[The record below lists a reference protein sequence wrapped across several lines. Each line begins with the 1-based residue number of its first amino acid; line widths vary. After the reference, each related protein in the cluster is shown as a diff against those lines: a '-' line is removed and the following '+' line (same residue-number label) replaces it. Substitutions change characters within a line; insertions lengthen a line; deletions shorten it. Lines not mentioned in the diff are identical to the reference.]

1 MKLCVISP
9 YPPELNGIGEYAW
22 SVVHGLADT
31 GSFSAITVLAQRPE
45 AKVPIP
51 FMPLRS
57 NGARHPVVRA
67 RYLWSRDEP
76 LAAAWL
82 ARAIRAERPDA
93 IWLNLDFTMF
103 GASRP
108 ANFLGLLAPLVARRS
123 GRPLV
128 VTLHQ
133 ILEATPPRS
142 IGAKNGVV
150 THWGL
155 RTATQLLLRAD
166 AVCVTLRSY
175 ERTLRMHY
183 GARNVHHIP
192 HGAFGALEYLPYP
205 TDDQTD
211 DILFFGFAAP
221 FKGLTTLLDAYAL
234 LQRRR
239 PQVSLTIAGPDH
251 KRFPGYLAGL
261 QAAMRAHNGSGP
273 TIQPMLDRVRWLGP
287 QTEAQLREVFARA
300 RVVVLPYT
308 ATTGS
313 SSVLHRAAA
322 VGRPVLASDLPDLRA
337 AAEEEGLLAG
347 YVPPSDPRALAD
359 ALEALLADRPRQAA
373 WAQHN
378 LAMMRNMTLDQT
390 CARYLELFAGSCG
403 ASA

>member
-22 SVVHGLADT
+22 SVVHGLAAT
-31 GSFSAITVLAQRPE
+31 GRFSAITVFSQRVDGRGPQ
-45 AKVPIP
+45 P
-51 FMPLRS
+51 FAAPRP
-57 NGARHPVVRA
+57 NGAGPGVVRTQP
-67 RYLWSRDEP
+67 LWSRDEP
-76 LAAAWL
+76 LAAARL
-82 ARAIRAERPDA
+82 AAAIRSERPDA

-103 GASRP
+103 GATRP
-108 ANFLGLLAPLVARRS
+108 ANFLGLLAPLIARRRD
-123 GRPLV
+123 RPLV

-142 IGAKNGVV
+142 IGAKNGAV

-175 ERTLRMHY
+175 ERTLRASY
-183 GARNVHHIP
+183 GARNVVHIP
-192 HGAFGALEYLPYP
+192 LGAYGVLEYLPYP
-205 TDDQTD
+205 DDGEPD

-221 FKGLTTLLDAYAL
+221 FKGLTTLLDAYSL

-239 PQVSLTIAGPDH
+239 PNVSLTIAGTDH
-251 KRFPGYLAGL
+251 KRFPGYLAEL
-261 QAAMRAHNGSGP
+261 QAAMRARNGSGP
-273 TIQPMLDRVRWLGP
+273 TRVHWLGA
-287 QTEAQLREVFARA
+287 QTEAELRGVFARA

-308 ATTGS
+308 ATTGT
-313 SSVLHRAAA
+313 SSVLLRAAS
-322 VGRPVLASDLPDLRA
+322 VGRPVLASDVPDLRA

-347 YVPPSDPRALAD
+347 YVPPGDAEALAD
-359 ALEALLADRPRQAA
+359 ALEALLADRTRQTA

-390 CARYLELFAGSCG
+390 CARYLQLFDGPG
-403 ASA
+403 APSA

>member
-1 MKLCVISP
+1 MKLCIVSP

-22 SVVHGLADT
+22 SVVHGLAAT
-31 GSFSAITVLAQRPE
+31 GRFSAITVLSQRPDQR
-45 AKVPIP
+45 ARIP
-51 FMPLRS
+51 QALLRS
-57 NGARHPVVRA
+57 NGAEHGVVRTWPV
-67 RYLWSRDEP
+67 WSRDEP
-76 LAAAWL
+76 LAAARL
-82 ARAIRAERPDA
+82 AQAIHATQADA
-93 IWLNLDFTMF
+93 LWLNLDFTMF

-108 ANFLGLLAPLVARRS
+108 ANFLGLLAPLAARR
-123 GRPLV
+123 GGQPLV

-142 IGAKNGVV
+142 IGAKNGRV

-175 ERTLRMHY
+175 ERTLREHY

-192 HGAFGALEYLPYP
+192 LGAYGTPEYLPHP
-205 TDDQTD
+205 PDDEPD

-221 FKGLTTLLDAYAL
+221 FKGLSTLLDAYTQ

-239 PQVSLTIAGPDH
+239 PHVSLTIAGTDH

-261 QAAMRAHNGSGP
+261 QAALRARNGTGP
-273 TIQPMLDRVRWLGP
+273 THVRWLGP
-287 QTEAQLREVFARA
+287 QTDTQLRDVFARA

-308 ATTGS
+308 ATTGT

-337 AAEEEGLLAG
+337 AADEEGLLAG
-347 YVPPSDPRALAD
+347 YVPPGDSRALAA
-359 ALEALLADRPRQAA
+359 ALEALLADRPRQVA
-373 WAQHN
+373 WAWHN
-378 LAMMRNMTLDQT
+378 LEMMRGMTLDQT
-390 CARYLELFAGSCG
+390 CARYLELFAGSAG
-403 ASA
+403 AHGALV

>member
-1 MKLCVISP
+1 MKLCVVSP

-22 SVVHGLADT
+22 SVVHGLAET
-31 GSFSAITVLAQRPE
+31 GRFSRITVLSQKPD
-45 AKVPIP
+45 AKAP
-51 FMPLRS
+51 MPLTAMHP
-57 NGARHPVVRA
+57 NGLRHPVIGTRHP
-67 RYLWSRDEP
+67 WSRDEP
-76 LAAAWL
+76 LAAARL
-82 ARAIRAERPDA
+82 ARAIHAEQPNA

-108 ANFLGLLAPLVARRS
+108 ANFFGLLAPLVARRS

-142 IGAKNGVV
+142 IGAKNGAV
-150 THWGL
+150 THLGL
-155 RTATQLLLRAD
+155 RTATHLLLRAD

-175 ERTLRMHY
+175 ERTLRAHY

-192 HGAFGALEYLPYP
+192 LGAYGSLEYLPYP
-205 TDDQTD
+205 GGDVPD

-221 FKGLTTLLDAYAL
+221 FKGLNTLLDAYTL

-239 PQVSLTIAGPDH
+239 PHVSLTIAGTDH
-251 KRFPGYLAGL
+251 KRFPGYLAEL
-261 QAAMRAHNGSGP
+261 QAAMRARNGTGP
-273 TIQPMLDRVRWLGP
+273 ARVRWLGP
-287 QTEAQLREVFARA
+287 QTEGQLRDVFARA
-300 RVVVLPYT
+300 RVVVLPYA
-308 ATTGS
+308 ATTGT
-313 SSVLHRAAA
+313 SSVLHRAAS

-347 YVPPSDPRALAD
+347 YVPPNNPRALAD
-359 ALEALLADRPRQAA
+359 ALQALLADRPRQAD

-378 LAMMRNMTLDQT
+378 LEMMRSMTLDQT
-390 CARYLELFAGSCG
+390 CARYLELFARLGGSLV
-403 ASA
+403 

>member
-1 MKLCVISP
+1 MKLCVVSP

-22 SVVHGLADT
+22 NVVHGLAET
-31 GSFSAITVLAQRPE
+31 GHFDAITVLAQKPDRKGPQ
-45 AKVPIP
+45 P
-51 FMPLRS
+51 FAAGRS
-57 NGARHPVVRA
+57 NGTGHGLIETRQVWA
-67 RYLWSRDEP
+67 RDEP
-76 LAAAWL
+76 LAAARL
-82 ARAIRAERPDA
+82 ARAILAAQPDA
-93 IWLNLDFTMF
+93 VWLNLDFMMF
-103 GASRP
+103 GDSRP
-108 ANFLGLLAPLVARRS
+108 ANFFGLLAPLMARPG

-142 IGAKNGVV
+142 IGAKNGAV

-155 RTATQLLLRAD
+155 RTATQLLLRSD

-175 ERTLRMHY
+175 ERTLREHY

-192 HGAFGALEYLPYP
+192 LGAYGTPEYLPHP
-205 TDDQTD
+205 PGDEPD

-221 FKGLTTLLDAYAL
+221 FKGLTTLLDAYTQ

-239 PQVSLTIAGPDH
+239 PHISLTIAGTDH
-251 KRFPGYLAGL
+251 KRFPGYLAEL
-261 QAAMRAHNGSGP
+261 QAAMRARNGSGP
-273 TIQPMLDRVRWLGP
+273 TRVRWLGP
-287 QTEAQLREVFARA
+287 QTEAQLRDVFAGA

-308 ATTGS
+308 ATTGT

-322 VGRPVLASDLPDLRA
+322 MGRPVLVSDLPDLRA
-337 AAEEEGLLAG
+337 TAEEEGLLAD
-347 YVPPSDPRALAD
+347 YVRPGDASALAG
-359 ALEALLADRPRQAA
+359 ALEKLLADRPRQAA

-390 CARYLELFAGSCG
+390 CARYLELFTRS
-403 ASA
+403 ASALG

>member
-1 MKLCVISP
+1 MKLCVVSP

-22 SVVHGLADT
+22 SVVHGLAAT
-31 GSFSAITVLAQRPE
+31 GHFSAITVLSQKTTA
-45 AKVPIP
+45 AA
-51 FMPLRS
+51 PLPPAADWAAS
-57 NGARHPVVRA
+57 SITVRQ
-67 RYLWSRDEP
+67 LWARDEP
-76 LAAAWL
+76 LAAARL
-82 ARAIRAERPDA
+82 ARAIRAEQPNA

-103 GASRP
+103 GATRP
-108 ANFLGLLAPLVARRS
+108 ANFLGLLAPLLARRG

-133 ILEATPPRS
+133 ILEATPPHS
-142 IGAKNGVV
+142 IGAKNGAF

-155 RTATQLLLRAD
+155 RAATQLLLRAD
-166 AVCVTLRSY
+166 AVAVTLRSY
-175 ERTLRMHY
+175 ERTLRESY

-192 HGAFGALEYLPYP
+192 LGAYSDLEYLPYP
-205 TDDQTD
+205 ADDEPD

-221 FKGLTTLLDAYAL
+221 FKGLSTLLEAYSL

-239 PQVSLTIAGPDH
+239 PHVSLTIAGTDH
-251 KRFPGYLAGL
+251 KRFPGYLASL
-261 QAAMRAHNGSGP
+261 QAALHARNGSGP
-273 TIQPMLDRVRWLGP
+273 TRVRWLGP
-287 QTEAQLREVFARA
+287 QTESQLRAVFARA

-308 ATTGS
+308 ATTGT

-347 YVPPSDPRALAD
+347 YVPPADPRALAA
-359 ALEALLADRPRQAA
+359 ALESLLEDRTRQVA

-378 LAMMRNMTLDQT
+378 LEQMRAMTLDQT
-390 CARYLELFAGSCG
+390 CARYLDLFSG
-403 ASA
+403 ASQPHPALV